1 MAYSEDDIFLGVL
14 PFFHIYGQV
23 IVLLG
28 GLVDGAKT
36 VTMPKFDPE
45 MFLNLIQKHRV
56 CNFIEG
62 IQRYICVTRLSV
74 IAILRTY
81 VFATS
86 IFIINLALQ
95 KNIFCGR

>member
-56 CNFIEG
+56 CNFIEDFHQ
-62 IQRYICVTRLSV
+62 IYLCHTIICYRNFTYTCLCDFYFYHQPS
-74 IAILRTY
+74 IAKGYL
-81 VFATS
+81 
-86 IFIINLALQ
+86 L
-95 KNIFCGR
+95 

>member
-56 CNFIEG
+56 CHSVEGFIRISLRHTFICYRNF
-62 IQRYICVTRLSV
+62 
-74 IAILRTY
+74 TY
-81 VFATS
+81 TCLCDFFFGSST
-86 IFIINLALQ
+86 
-95 KNIFCGR
+95 